1 MFPYCSR
8 PHPLRQPDFGV
19 EVVVNMVGPSGRS
32 PKFSGIT
39 DTHML
44 LLGIPLDL
52 GRPALFIASFAVCL
66 PSNPAK
72 HPHYTF
78 VFLDGYVGWVEVIFN
93 DPQAASLAWR
103 NSAYEIDVPEPGVPT
118 TLCA

>member
-1 MFPYCSR
+1 
-8 PHPLRQPDFGV
+8 
-19 EVVVNMVGPSGRS
+19 
-32 PKFSGIT
+32 
-39 DTHML
+39 ML